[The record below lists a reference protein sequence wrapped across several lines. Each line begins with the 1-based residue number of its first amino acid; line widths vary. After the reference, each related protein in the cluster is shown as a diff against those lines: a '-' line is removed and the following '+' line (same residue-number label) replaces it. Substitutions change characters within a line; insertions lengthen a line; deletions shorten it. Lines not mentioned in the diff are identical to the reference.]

1 MRKIVVAAALGFLL
15 AGRASAADWTPA
27 VWANENTVE
36 LRTTDPGEQPY
47 WFPVWLAV
55 VDGQLYVRLG
65 SRAAGRFDRNVT
77 KPILGVRIA
86 GQTFERIRA
95 VLAPDMTDRVRD
107 VMADKYWTQG
117 DFIVRRLNHPYL
129 LRLEPEAASPAS

>member
-1 MRKIVVAAALGFLL
+1 MRKIVIAAALGFLL

-27 VWANENTVE
+27 AWADENTVE

-86 GQTFERIRA
+86 GQTFERVRA

-129 LRLEPEAASPAS
+129 LRLEPEPASPAS